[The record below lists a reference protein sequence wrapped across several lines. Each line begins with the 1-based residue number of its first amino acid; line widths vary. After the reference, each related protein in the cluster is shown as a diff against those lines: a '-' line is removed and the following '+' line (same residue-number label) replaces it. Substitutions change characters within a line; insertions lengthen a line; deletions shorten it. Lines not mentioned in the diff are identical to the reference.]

1 MRIFFKSV
9 SISQCQQALSSKLL
23 SEGSAVS
30 HSTVSINKLKTCMIH
45 KPHSQSPRQVVL
57 TKVCREIG
65 KLFPMQ
71 TENAVI
77 QGSGFLGK
85 TDIT

>member
-1 MRIFFKSV
+1 
-9 SISQCQQALSSKLL
+9 
-23 SEGSAVS
+23 
-30 HSTVSINKLKTCMIH
+30 MIH
-45 KPHSQSPRQVVL
+45 KPNSQSPRQVVL

-85 TDIT
+85 TDIYFLRLVNCLLKIVIII

>member
-1 MRIFFKSV
+1 
-9 SISQCQQALSSKLL
+9 
-23 SEGSAVS
+23 
-30 HSTVSINKLKTCMIH
+30 MIH

>member
-1 MRIFFKSV
+1 
-9 SISQCQQALSSKLL
+9 
-23 SEGSAVS
+23 
-30 HSTVSINKLKTCMIH
+30 MIH
-45 KPHSQSPRQVVL
+45 KPNSQSPRQVVL